1 MIPRHTSVFFLLA
14 WWILSPSWL
23 RSQDLKRPF
32 TVVDSIEATQ
42 VLYDDAIGPALV
54 SPDEKGY
61 LVVLQRGDVGRN
73 GSWVELLFGSLASL
87 ESAGRATTVSRLF
100 TSSTAPARDLIQNVR
115 WLNDNRHVVFMWD
128 DGQESPRIV
137 SVDVRTHRMQTLV
150 RHSTPIVMYDVT
162 ADGQT
167 IVFMARSPRD
177 TVKNAILERAG
188 FAVSHDAIWPLLRGD
203 WDGAAASPSFGTFV
217 FHRPERR
224 LRRIQESR
232 IGWSVPP
239 ELLQVSPNGRFALT
253 VRPVRDVPRSW
264 DSYTE
269 HVFKDLYLPS
279 AHENPAGPT
288 LIRQYFII
296 DLKGATIRPLWNAP
310 ENPSGVAVWSPSG
323 RLLAIGPTFPPVPG
337 ASPLGLAGKAM
348 VAVNAETGQYEFLP
362 LSEVSAGSTPRPVS
376 WSEDDIIEIVDANA
390 PAQDKA
396 NIAFKK
402 VHGNWEKVA
411 ITARS
416 KPPGGVR
423 IELRED
429 PNTPP
434 ALYAAQ
440 DGNDSPRL
448 IRDLNPKLRTDIS
461 LGHVETVHWKGVDGR
476 PWTGMVYYPV
486 HYASGRSFP
495 LVIQTHG
502 YLPQQFSVDG
512 GFTTVFA
519 AQALAN
525 RDIAVLQIGGPD
537 GGFDD
542 VLGTPKEVEVF
553 TAGCEGAIQFFVT
566 AGLVDPAKVG
576 IIGFS
581 RTGWLVEYMLTHSAT
596 PLAAAEVADNIDG
609 SYFQYVLDPNDRR
622 FLNEQGNGGRPF
634 GDALGIWTRMAPG
647 YNADRVQV
655 PLRME
660 LDSGPIDQVLGA
672 WEMFSNL
679 RYLRKPVELF
689 VIPDIQHGVHLL
701 QNPAQRLASQGGT
714 VDWFSFWLKG
724 EEDPD
729 PKKKTQYVRWREFRK
744 LQK

>member
-1 MIPRHTSVFFLLA
+1 
-14 WWILSPSWL
+14 
-23 RSQDLKRPF
+23 LKRPF

-42 VLYDDAIGPALV
+42 VLYDSAIGPALV

-73 GSWVELLFGSLASL
+73 GSWVELLVGSLASVQ
-87 ESAGRATTVSRLF
+87 SAGRATTVSRLF
-100 TSSTAPARDLIQNVR
+100 TRSTARVWDLIQNVR
-115 WLNDNRHVVFMWD
+115 WLNDNRRVVFIWD
-128 DGQESPRIV
+128 DGLEPPRIV

-150 RHSTPIVMYDVT
+150 RHSTPIVKYDVS
-162 ADGQT
+162 ANGQT
-167 IVFMARSPRD
+167 IVFMAQSPRD
-177 TVKNAILERAG
+177 RIRNARLERDG
-188 FAVSHDAIWPLLRGD
+188 FAIGAQAIWPILRGD
-203 WDGAAASPSFGTFV
+203 FDASTPGPNYETFV
-217 FHRPERR
+217 YGRSDG
-224 LRRIQESR
+224 RIRKIREPKVV
-232 IGWSVPP
+232 WSNPP
-239 ELLQVSPNGRFALT
+239 ELLKLSPDGRYAVE
-253 VRPVRDVPRSW
+253 VRPVREVPRSW

-269 HVFKDLYLPS
+269 HLFRDIYLP
-279 AHENPAGPT
+279 AARQNPEGPT
-288 LIRQYFII
+288 FIRQYF
-296 DLKGATIRPLWNAP
+296 LVAVKESVARPLWDAP
-310 ENPSGVAVWSPSG
+310 ENPSGNAVWSPSSHQ
-323 RLLAIGPTFPPVPG
+323 LAIGPTFLPVDQATP
-337 ASPLGLAGKAM
+337 AGLAGKAVVTVDAM
-348 VAVNAETGQYEFLP
+348 TGQYESLP
-362 LSEVSAGSTPRPVS
+362 VPENLSGPDYRPS
-376 WSEDDIIEIVDANA
+376 RWNESDAIEIVDANA

-396 NIAFKK
+396 NVAFKK
-402 VHGNWEKVA
+402 VHGKWEEVA
-411 ITARS
+411 KTAHSR
-416 KPPGGVR
+416 PPGGVR

-434 ALYAAQ
+434 ALYAVDIANNFQ
-440 DGNDSPRL
+440 RL
-448 IRDLNPKLRTDIS
+448 IRDLNPELRTKVS
-461 LGHVETVHWKGVDGR
+461 LGHVASVHWMGSDGK
-476 PWTGMVYYPV
+476 PWTGMAYYPV
-486 HYASGRSFP
+486 HYESGRSYP

-502 YLPQQFSVDG
+502 YLSKRFSLDG
-512 GFTTVFA
+512 SYSTAFA

-542 VLGTPKEVEVF
+542 IVATPKEVEAF
-553 TAGCEGAIQFFVT
+553 TAGCEGAIQFLVT

-581 RTGWLVEYMLTHSAT
+581 RTGWLVEYMLTHSRT

-622 FLNEQGNGGRPF
+622 IFDEQGNGGRPF
-634 GDALGIWTRMAPG
+634 GDALGIWARMAPG

-660 LDSGPIDQVLGA
+660 LDSGPIDSVLSA

-689 VIPDIQHGVHLL
+689 VIPDIQHGVHVL

-729 PKKKTQYVRWREFRK
+729 PRKAAQYARWRVLRK
-744 LQK
+744 EQK

>member
-1 MIPRHTSVFFLLA
+1 
-14 WWILSPSWL
+14 
-23 RSQDLKRPF
+23 LKRPF
-32 TVVDSIEATQ
+32 TVADSIEATQ
-42 VLYDDAIGPALV
+42 VLYDRAIGPALV

-87 ESAGRATTVSRLF
+87 KSAGRATTVSGLF
-100 TSSTAPARDLIQNVR
+100 TRSTAAVRDLVQNVR
-115 WLNDNRHVVFMWD
+115 WLNDNRHVVFLWD
-128 DGQESPRIV
+128 DGQERPRIV

-150 RHSTPIVMYDVT
+150 RHSTTIVRYDVSP
-162 ADGQT
+162 DGQT
-167 IVFMARSPRD
+167 IVFMARSPREM
-177 TVKNAILERAG
+177 VKNAILERTG
-188 FAVSHDAIWPLLRGD
+188 FAVSHDVIWPLLRGD
-203 WDGAAASPSFGTFV
+203 WDGATASASYDTFV

-224 LRRIQESR
+224 LRKVQESR

-239 ELLQVSPNGRFALT
+239 ERLQVSPNGRFALT

-279 AHENPAGPT
+279 ARENPAGPT
-288 LIRQYFII
+288 WIRQYFII

-310 ENPSGVAVWSPSG
+310 EDPSGGAVWSPSG
-323 RLLAIGPTFPPVPG
+323 RLLAIGPTFPPVAG
-337 ASPLGLAGKAM
+337 AIPLGLAGKAA
-348 VAVNAETGQYEFLP
+348 VAVNAETGQYEYLP
-362 LSEVSAGSTPRPVS
+362 LSEVPADSTPRPVS
-376 WSEDDIIEIVDANA
+376 WSEDGTIEVVDANA
-390 PAQDKA
+390 PSQDRSKFD
-396 NIAFKK
+396 FKR
-402 VHGNWEKVA
+402 VNGNWEKVA
-411 ITARS
+411 ESARS
-416 KPPGGVR
+416 KPPEGVR

-434 ALYAAQ
+434 ALYAV
-440 DGNDSPRL
+440 DSANNSQRL
-448 IRDLNPKLRTDIS
+448 IRDLNPGLRVKVS
-461 LGHVETVHWKGVDGR
+461 LGHVEAVHWKGADGR

-486 HYASGRSFP
+486 HYESGRSFP

-502 YLPQQFSVDG
+502 YDTQRFSVDG
-512 GFTTVFA
+512 SFTTVFA

-525 RDIAVLQIGGPD
+525 RDITVLQIGGPD
-537 GGFDD
+537 GGIDD
-542 VLGTPKEVEVF
+542 IVGTPKEVEAF
-553 TAGCEGAIQFFVT
+553 TAGCEGAIQFFVA

-581 RTGWLVEYMLTHSAT
+581 RTGWLVEYMLTHSRT
-596 PLAAAEVADNIDG
+596 PLAVAEVADNIDG

-622 FLNEQGNGGRPF
+622 FFDEQGNGGRPL
-634 GDALGIWTRMAPG
+634 GDALGIWARMAPG
-647 YNADRVQV
+647 YNADRVHV
-655 PLRME
+655 PLRLE
-660 LDSGPIDQVLGA
+660 LDSGPIDQILGA

-714 VDWFSFWLKG
+714 VDWFCFWLKG

-729 PKKKTQYVRWREFRK
+729 PRKAAQYARWRVLRK
-744 LQK
+744 ESK